1 MYKFRCRVD
10 NQIVMI
16 FQLLYFSSKF
26 LLMSSLSIMTSGFH
40 QKQQIKD
47 KVAYVYLSPLSFLAK
62 IGKFKKRLAK
72 TIT

>member
-1 MYKFRCRVD
+1 
-10 NQIVMI
+10 
-16 FQLLYFSSKF
+16 
-26 LLMSSLSIMTSGFH
+26 MSSLSIITSVFH

-72 TIT
+72 KIT